1 MVPTPALARRHQ
13 QVLLHDQELDAPP
26 LVGVGGAGSRR
37 RHRIA
42 VGAVLGLVGLAGGI
56 TIALAG
62 NGNGPPQRHALL
74 LHNVLS
80 QVRLQAEAGF
90 EDGLEQSGLT
100 GSVLTIDQTDA
111 VAAALDAGVDLVVVP
126 AVQFDLGDAAS
137 AHPDTYFVAV
147 DQVVDGSNV
156 TSVIVNS
163 HEASYLAGVAAA
175 LTTTTGKVGFV
186 GGVDEELIWEFA
198 AGFAA
203 GVEATDASIDVL
215 IEYLAQP
222 PDFGGGYENAPGGE
236 AAARRMYTAG
246 ADVIFAA
253 AGTSGL
259 GVFEAAADLTS
270 ETGHYRW
277 AIGVDTDQYLTV
289 RDLPLSVDP
298 GRWQPHILTSV
309 LKHADVVTRDTV
321 VAFANGELEPGTR
334 FVGLAEGS
342 GGLSYS
348 GGFLDAHREQLERLR
363 EAIVAGE
370 IDVPC
375 RPANRRGEA
384 SPQRAHPCQ

>member
-1 MVPTPALARRHQ
+1 M
-13 QVLLHDQELDAPP
+13 
-26 LVGVGGAGSRR
+26 
-37 RHRIA
+37 
-42 VGAVLGLVGLAGGI
+42 
-56 TIALAG
+56 
-62 NGNGPPQRHALL
+62 
-74 LHNVLS
+74 
-80 QVRLQAEAGF
+80 
-90 EDGLEQSGLT
+90 
-100 GSVLTIDQTDA
+100 
-111 VAAALDAGVDLVVVP
+111 
-126 AVQFDLGDAAS
+126 
-137 AHPDTYFVAV
+137 
-147 DQVVDGSNV
+147 
-156 TSVIVNS
+156 
-163 HEASYLAGVAAA
+163 
-175 LTTTTGKVGFV
+175 
-186 GGVDEELIWEFA
+186 
-198 AGFAA
+198 
-203 GVEATDASIDVL
+203 L

-321 VAFANGELEPGTR
+321 VVFANGELSP
-334 FVGLAEGS
+334 AH
-342 GGLSYS
+342 GLSVS
-348 GGFLDAHREQLERLR
+348 PRGPVACRTRVASSTRTGEQLERLR

-375 RPANRRGEA
+375 RPADRRGQ
-384 SPQRAHPCQ
+384 SSRQRGHPCQ